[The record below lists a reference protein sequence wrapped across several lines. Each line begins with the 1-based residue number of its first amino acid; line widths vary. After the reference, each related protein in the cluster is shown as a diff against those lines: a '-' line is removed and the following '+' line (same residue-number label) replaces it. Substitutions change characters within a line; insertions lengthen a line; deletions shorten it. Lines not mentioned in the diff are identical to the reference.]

1 MAVDVSQAAGRIGRA
16 VFPARPISWRPH
28 GPAIRRVV
36 LPLAFVVI
44 VFAAWE
50 AAVRLS
56 GVSSMIIVPP
66 SAILGVLS
74 QHYAILMQHALPTL
88 TETVLGFSLASLLG
102 IVLGTL
108 IASSERMRQAIYPNM
123 VLFQVIPKVALAPL
137 FIVWLGI
144 GMPSRLAF
152 AVFIAFFPV
161 AVSTA
166 AGLSGTSPAALR
178 LCRSLTAS
186 RWQTFVHVRFPYAVP
201 YIFAGLKVGVTM
213 AVIGIVV
220 GEFVTAQAGLGY
232 IIMFASS
239 AAETALAF
247 AAVLLLC
254 AVGVILYGV
263 VAALEMAVM
272 RKLDAPM
279 SAGDVV

>member
-1 MAVDVSQAAGRIGRA
+1 MAVDVSPAVRRIGRT
-16 VFPARPISWRPH
+16 VFPVSRFSWRPY
-28 GPAIRRVV
+28 GAAIRRVV
-36 LPLAFVVI
+36 LPIAFVI
-44 VFAAWE
+44 AVFAAWE

-74 QHYAILMQHALPTL
+74 EHYAILMQHALPTL
-88 TETVLGFSLASLLG
+88 TETVAGFALASVLG

-108 IASSERMRQAIYPNM
+108 IASSEGMRQAIYPNM

-144 GMPSRLAF
+144 GTPSRLAF

-166 AGLSGTSPAALR
+166 AGLAGTSPAALR
-178 LCRSLTAS
+178 LCRSLTATK
-186 RWQTFVHVRFPYAVP
+186 WQTFVLVRFPYAVP

-232 IIMFASS
+232 IVMFASS
-239 AAETALAF
+239 AAETALAL

-254 AVGVILYGV
+254 LVGVILYGL
-263 VAALEMAVM
+263 VALGEYAVM

>member
-1 MAVDVSQAAGRIGRA
+1 MAVDVSPAVRRIGRT
-16 VFPARPISWRPH
+16 VFPVRRSPWRPY

-36 LPLAFVVI
+36 LPIAFVI
-44 VFAAWE
+44 AVFAAWE
-50 AAVRLS
+50 TAVRLS

-66 SAILGVLS
+66 SAIMGVLAE
-74 QHYAILMQHALPTL
+74 HYAILMQHALPTL
-88 TETVLGFSLASLLG
+88 TETVVGFALAAVLG

-144 GMPSRLAF
+144 GTPSRLAF

-166 AGLSGTSPAALR
+166 AGLAGTSPAALR
-178 LCRSLTAS
+178 LCRSLTATK
-186 RWQTFVHVRFPYAVP
+186 WQTFVLVRFPYAVP

-232 IIMFASS
+232 IVMFASS
-239 AAETALAF
+239 AAETALAL

-254 AVGVILYGV
+254 VVGVILYGL
-263 VAALEMAVM
+263 VALGEFAVM

-279 SAGDVV
+279 SASDVV

>member
-1 MAVDVSQAAGRIGRA
+1 MAVDVNSTAGRLERT
-16 VFPARPISWRPH
+16 VTPVHPASWRLY
-28 GPAIRRVV
+28 GPAIRRVA
-36 LPLAFVVI
+36 LPLAFVI
-44 VFAAWE
+44 CVFAAWE
-50 AAVRLS
+50 VAVRIS

-66 SAILGVLS
+66 SAIFAVLS
-74 QHYAILMQHALPTL
+74 QHHAILMQHAIPTL
-88 TETVLGFSLASLLG
+88 AETVAGFSLASLLG
-102 IVLGTL
+102 ITLGTL

-144 GMPSRLAF
+144 GTPSRLAF

-166 AGLSGTSPAALR
+166 AGLAGTSPAALR
-178 LCRSLTAS
+178 LCRSLTATGL
-186 RWQTFVHVRFPYAVP
+186 QTFVNVRFPYAVP

-213 AVIGIVV
+213 SVIGIVV

-239 AAETALAF
+239 AAETALAL
-247 AAVLLLC
+247 AAVFLLC
-254 AVGVILYGV
+254 LVGVILYGV
-263 VAALEMAVM
+263 VTLLEIAVM